1 MGAFDTLKSIIIEF
15 LSILCPMIPIMSTY
29 GIPGLWTQVLDT
41 VLWTLDTALWTL
53 VSGCWTLNAGLWTLD
68 PGCWT
73 LNLGLWTLDAGRALL
88 TLSSG
93 HWTLLL
99 AGSEQN

>member
-53 VSGCWTLNAGLWTLD
+53 VSE
-68 PGCWT
+68 CWT